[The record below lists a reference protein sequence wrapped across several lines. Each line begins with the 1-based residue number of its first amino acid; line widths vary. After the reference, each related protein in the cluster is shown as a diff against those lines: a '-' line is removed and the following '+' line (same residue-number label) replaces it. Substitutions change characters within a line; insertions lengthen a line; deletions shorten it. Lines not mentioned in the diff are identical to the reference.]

1 MPVIAGTSAV
11 GEIAEIYGGSVGG
24 LKTPKQVWPRT
35 PVILVSFRHACIP
48 AIPWENFSEALPWG
62 LWGTSRT
69 RGRSPIVWVSSQY
82 SLLLTRYVMGSKTA
96 HAGIALPVWVSG
108 LFSVL
113 GKIGYGLCSQDR
125 LWDPKIGRNFCR
137 RSPPISAKIP
147 PQFRPKH
154 PHHFG
159 QNTLPIS
166 PNFHLHFCPTLV
178 AHFHRSKRNWIFFNI
193 FLLY

>member
-35 PVILVSFRHACIP
+35 PVILVSFRHTHYTLRK
-48 AIPWENFSEALPWG
+48 FFWG
-62 LWGTSRT
+62 LALRVVRHLPHT
-69 RGRSPIVWVSSQY
+69 RSFPYRMSIQSVFFA
-82 SLLLTRYVMGSKTA
+82 LTRYVMGSKTA

-147 PQFRPKH
+147 P
-154 PHHFG
+154 
-159 QNTLPIS
+159 PIS
-166 PNFHLHFCPTLV
+166 AKTPPPFWPKYPPDFAKLSPTFLPYPCRTFSPV
-178 AHFHRSKRNWIFFNI
+178 KEKLNI
-193 FLLY
+193 F

>member
-1 MPVIAGTSAV
+1 MP
-11 GEIAEIYGGSVGG
+11 
-24 LKTPKQVWPRT
+24 PN
-35 PVILVSFRHACIP
+35 PVILVSFRHTHYTLRK
-48 AIPWENFSEALPWG
+48 FFWG
-62 LWGTSRT
+62 LALRVLRHLPHTRSFASRT
-69 RGRSPIVWVSSQY
+69 RGRSPILWVSSQY
-82 SLLLTRYVMGSKTA
+82 FLLLTRYVMGSKTA